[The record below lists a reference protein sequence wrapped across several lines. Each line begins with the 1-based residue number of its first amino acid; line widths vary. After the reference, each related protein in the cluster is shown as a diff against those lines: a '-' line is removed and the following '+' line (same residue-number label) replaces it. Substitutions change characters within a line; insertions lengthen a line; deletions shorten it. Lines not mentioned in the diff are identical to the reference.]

1 MDDARSLRVAYVSE
15 SYGPHDHRFL
25 SAAQSVARDVWHL
38 RMEPT
43 VPPQEER
50 PTPVGDA
57 HTRLVPS
64 GELGERVSA
73 LRAAFAEIEPDVVHA
88 GPLQR
93 VTFPVV
99 LATKAPVVAAS
110 WGWDLL
116 RAAVEDPVWR
126 DVAAFS
132 LSRAQGFLGDCAA
145 VFDVARELGYRG
157 PHARIPWGVDA
168 SQFCPNGP
176 SKRFGPED
184 AFVILSTR
192 NWEEVYDVGTLA
204 QAFSDLEADV
214 GAHLVL
220 CGSGSEENR
229 LRSILEEASTGG
241 RVTWVG
247 HVSQAELPALYRG
260 ADLYVST
267 SKCDGSSVSLLE
279 AMSCG
284 RPVLVTDIPG
294 NREWVEAAKHRFA
307 VGDADRLRASL
318 RRLAKTPRANREAS
332 GHAGRVRVLQDAD
345 WAKAPQKLAR
355 LYAEVAV

>member
-1 MDDARSLRVAYVSE
+1 VDDARALRVAYVSE

-25 SAAQSVARDVWHL
+25 TAAKSVASEVWHVRL
-38 RMEPT
+38 DPT
-43 VPPQEER
+43 APISDER
-50 PTPVGDA
+50 PTPVGD
-57 HTRLVPS
+57 TRTRIVAS

-99 LATKAPVVAAS
+99 LATNAPVVAAS
-110 WGWDLL
+110 WGSDLL
-116 RAAVEDPVWR
+116 RAAEEDPVWR

-132 LSRAQGFLGDCAA
+132 LSRAQGFLGDCSA
-145 VFDVARELGYRG
+145 VFDRARELGFRG

-168 SQFCPNGP
+168 SQFCPNGAT
-176 SKRFGPED
+176 KRFGPED

-204 QAFSDLEADV
+204 GAFSDLEPDV

-220 CGSGSEENR
+220 CGSGSEEDR
-229 LRSILEEASTGG
+229 LRSILEEATTGG

-260 ADLYVST
+260 ADIYVST

-284 RPVLVTDIPG
+284 RPVLVSDIPG
-294 NREWVEAAKHRFA
+294 NREWVEATEHRFA
-307 VGDADRLRASL
+307 VGDAEDLRTSL
-318 RRLAKTPRANREAS
+318 RRLATTPRAIREAS
-332 GHAGRVRVLQDAD
+332 GHPGRARVLQDAD